1 MSSHFHIIIGV
12 LIVFYLCSL
21 GQTISKVDR
30 TKVLPS
36 FSIDYQNN
44 QFLLDGQPFRYISGS
59 IHYFRIHRSQWKDRL
74 QRVRALGLNAIQYYI
89 PWNYHE
95 IFEGEYNFAGG
106 RNFSEFS
113 IIAHELG
120 MYSLIRLGIAIVII
134 SFNLYFKN
142 AVQTWFSVLLPLIKP
157 LLRKNNGPVLMVQI
171 ENEYGSYKE
180 CDRNYTA
187 WLRDL
192 TRKFLGKDTVVY
204 TTDGSGD
211 SFLKCGTVPDTLATV
226 DFGPSSKAAI
236 NASFSA
242 QKKFLPQGK
251 IDSMKFLPPAF
262 KSFLFQNVLKLKIRL
277 GQGPLVNSEFYP
289 GWFVLWGEKTV
300 TIPSTKSV
308 VESAQYMYSLG
319 ASMNFYMIHGGTN
332 FGFWSGAE
340 NNAPCIT
347 SYDYFAPI
355 SEAGDITEKYLA
367 IRSWIK
373 GIPGWKTR
381 PLDIPKNNPLAYTLL
396 ATSFFHNSF
405 GVLNLQPLNDL
416 SEPPNERNCVFSELP
431 MSFEQ
436 IGQPFGFVLYTRKME
451 TCGKRLHVKQLK
463 DFGYVY
469 LQKKHLGTLV
479 HSYYGK
485 SKNSVG
491 LNGCAPGD
499 KLIILVENQGRQ
511 TFETINDPK
520 GIISDVEMDEIVLN
534 GWIQCKMNIAN
545 DYADIVSPSMSFC
558 LRESST
564 RDDASVTSNPPAV
577 FCYPEIEQNCQ
588 ELNSTSSFQ
597 TFQQSAGAHGL
608 YRGFF
613 NVSMPT
619 DTFLNTK
626 GWGKGVAIVNG
637 KNLGRYWASE
647 GPQYTLYVPS
657 AFLRLGMNSVTIIEL
672 ENTHNCL
679 NGSCSMS
686 FVDHPIFDLNIT
698 TTNYI

>member
-1 MSSHFHIIIGV
+1 
-12 LIVFYLCSL
+12 
-21 GQTISKVDR
+21 
-30 TKVLPS
+30 PS
-36 FSIDYQNN
+36 FFIDYQNN

-59 IHYFRIHRSQWKDRL
+59 IHYTRIHQSQWKDRL

-95 IFEGEYNFAGG
+95 IFEGENYTAWLRNLTRKFLGKDAVVYTTDGSGDSFLKCGTVPDTFATVDFGPSSKAAINASFSAQKRFLPQG
-106 RNFSEFS
+106 KIDSMRFFITGFQNSFLFQVRRN
-113 IIAHELG
+113 HEL
-120 MYSLIRLGIAIVII
+120 VK
-134 SFNLYFKN
+134 YFKN

-187 WLRDL
+187 WLRNL
-192 TRKFLGKDTVVY
+192 TRKFLGKDAVVY

-211 SFLKCGTVPDTLATV
+211 SFLKCGTVPDTFATV

-242 QKKFLPQGK
+242 QKRFLPQGK
-251 IDSMKFLPPAF
+251 IDSMRFF
-262 KSFLFQNVLKLKIRL
+262 I
-277 GQGPLVNSEFYP
+277 
-289 GWFVLWGEKTV
+289 TD
-300 TIPSTKSV
+300 
-308 VESAQYMYSLG
+308 MYSLG

-340 NNAPCIT
+340 SNAPCIT

-367 IRSWIK
+367 IRSWMK

-381 PLDIPKNNPLAYTLL
+381 PLDVPKNNPKTA
-396 ATSFFHNSF
+396 F
-405 GVLNLQPLNDL
+405 GVVNLQPVDDL
-416 SEPPNERNCVFSELP
+416 SQPPNERNCVFSEIP

-451 TCGKRLHVKQLK
+451 TCGKRLQIKQLK

-469 LQKKHLGTLV
+469 LQKKHLGTFV

-485 SKNSVG
+485 SKNSVD
-491 LNGCAPGD
+491 LNGCAPGE
-499 KLIILVENQGRQ
+499 KLIVLVENQGRQ

-520 GIISDVEMDEIVLN
+520 MTLLSNIQEESELRI
-534 GWIQCKMNIAN
+534 WIQCKINIPN
-545 DYADIVSPSMSFC
+545 DYTDIVSPN
-558 LRESST
+558 
-564 RDDASVTSNPPAV
+564 V
-577 FCYPEIEQNCQ
+577 
-588 ELNSTSSFQ
+588 
-597 TFQQSAGAHGL
+597 QSAGGHGV

-619 DTFLNTK
+619 DTFLNTT

-647 GPQYTLYVPS
+647 GPQVNRILC
-657 AFLRLGMNSVTIIEL
+657 LEDRLIIF
-672 ENTHNCL
+672 C
-679 NGSCSMS
+679 G
-686 FVDHPIFDLNIT
+686 FF
-698 TTNYI
+698 